1 MKEKKFNK
9 VLTVLLILVA
19 ISIVIIIGFYGYDV
33 INRVMIKSNAD
44 HMIDEFNNHVDEVN
58 VGPNEPD
65 EEESNSDDSDSESE
79 SESGNKSSRN
89 RNSDD
94 EDYYEINYDGY
105 NIVGKIKIPKTG
117 IEYPI
122 LDEASVSSMQL
133 SVGIIYGPGLNRI
146 GNTVI
151 MGHNYRNGTF
161 FSDNDKLSNGDV
173 IYITNSSGRRRRYI
187 VYNKYVTDPSDFD
200 YAVRDTAGK
209 REITLSSCTDDS
221 QNRIIIWA
229 REA

>member
-65 EEESNSDDSDSESE
+65 EEESNSDDSNSESE